1 MPESE
6 DTTMWQRVKPRRRY
20 EGEDRRGPEP
30 INWIP
35 VIALGV
41 TLLTL
46 AISGLTGYVKTQAE
60 TETLRR
66 DMGRME
72 AKHKE
77 DMASYLGW
85 NKSISERVRE
95 LERGR

>member
-20 EGEDRRGPEP
+20 EGEDRRCPEP
-30 INWIP
+30 VNWLAWLP
-35 VIALGV
+35 LALAVLAGV
-41 TLLTL
+41 
-46 AISGLTGYVKTQAE
+46 TGYVRTQANV
-60 TETLRR
+60 ETLQR

-72 AKHKE
+72 AQHKE
-77 DMASYLGW
+77 DMTSYQGW